1 MCALCALFGVS
12 KQAYYKHDECK
23 TLSRLAAESF
33 AIEYVMNVRSKDP
46 LIGGLKLW
54 HMYKREFQGN
64 APLGRDRFADL
75 LDREGLKVRRR
86 IRKPRTT
93 DSRHGLPVWCD
104 LTKELIPTRRD
115 QLWVSDITYI
125 TIWADELHYSF
136 CYLSLIQDAFT
147 KEIIG
152 WSVGPTLD
160 TGYPLQALETAL
172 KRIDGVENADLIHH
186 SDRGC
191 QYACTEYIRKLRS
204 HGIRI
209 SMTETGNPKDNARAE
224 RINGTIKNELLG
236 GMRFHSIDQVREAV
250 RKAVDFYNN
259 ERPHMSIDMLTPSQA
274 AARSGEIAKRWTSYR
289 EKAIRE
295 KLRDLKNQEISLSLD
310 TVHGLTGGLH
320 PPVNP

>member
-1 MCALCALFGVS
+1 M
-12 KQAYYKHDECK
+12 
-23 TLSRLAAESF
+23 
-33 AIEYVMNVRSKDP
+33 
-46 LIGGLKLW
+46 
-54 HMYKREFQGN
+54 
-64 APLGRDRFADL
+64 
-75 LDREGLKVRRR
+75 
-86 IRKPRTT
+86 
-93 DSRHGLPVWCD
+93 
-104 LTKELIPTRRD
+104 
-115 QLWVSDITYI
+115 
-125 TIWADELHYSF
+125 ADELHYSF

-160 TGYPLQALETAL
+160 TAYPLQALETAL

-310 TVHGLTGGLH
+310 TVHGSPSGLH